1 LKAEEIMSKQRT
13 KKSNPRRQ
21 RRKPPVETMEVTVE
35 RLNDDGIGVGRHATK
50 EVLIAGALP
59 GEKAVI
65 AVEHEGQHR
74 IVGQLRRLLSKNPA
88 RRASPCPYLRDCQ
101 GCSLMSMSYADQL
114 QFKRDKVRAA
124 LSAYPPLKNIEVAP
138 VRAADAPLGYRTS
151 AKLTLARRRG
161 RILIGLYRRGSHEV
175 VDIGNCPLHH
185 PLINRIIDVVRDEIA
200 RQDIYLYNPV
210 TRRGL
215 LRYLLIKVSPANG
228 KAMVTFVTAQREY
241 KRITALAKWVARKV
255 PEIVS
260 IQQNVNASAGNVILG
275 RETLR
280 MIGQPDLFDQVG
292 DIRLRISPTSFFQ
305 VNHEQAA
312 RIYNLIRQWAGLRN
326 NEYALDL
333 YCGIGGIALHLA
345 QDAGQVVG
353 IEMVEEAVRNAQQN
367 AAMNNL
373 TNCRF
378 LAGDASELLQD
389 LITTLPALAA
399 AVLNPPR
406 SGCDSEVLQ
415 AVIRLQPRTLIYVS
429 CNPETLARDLAE
441 LYRMGYRTAEIRPV
455 DMFPQTAHVESVA
468 RLVRMSKA
476 GD

>member
-1 LKAEEIMSKQRT
+1 
-13 KKSNPRRQ
+13 
-21 RRKPPVETMEVTVE
+21 
-35 RLNDDGIGVGRHATK
+35 
-50 EVLIAGALP
+50 
-59 GEKAVI
+59 
-65 AVEHEGQHR
+65 
-74 IVGQLRRLLSKNPA
+74 
-88 RRASPCPYLRDCQ
+88 
-101 GCSLMSMSYADQL
+101 
-114 QFKRDKVRAA
+114 
-124 LSAYPPLKNIEVAP
+124 
-138 VRAADAPLGYRTS
+138 
-151 AKLTLARRRG
+151 
-161 RILIGLYRRGSHEV
+161 
-175 VDIGNCPLHH
+175 
-185 PLINRIIDVVRDEIA
+185 
-200 RQDIYLYNPV
+200 V

-353 IEMVEEAVRNAQQN
+353 IEMVEEAVRNAQAN